1 MSQNHKLQTFFFLV
15 RFLFTV
21 VQTLYGSS
29 VQFSPLGRWADM
41 RDDIRDNM
49 SVEPHIN
56 NVCRSAYSELRCI
69 STIRHLLSA
78 DSTKKHLCPPL
89 SHLGLII
96 VTRTSQ
102 TALNI
107 FLKNYKRS
115 KTQLQDVLKAHKTIS
130 CFTPSQNSS
139 LAAHSSTYRI

>member
-1 MSQNHKLQTFFFLV
+1 MSQNHKLRTSFFLV

-21 VQTLYGSS
+21 VQTFYGSS

-49 SVEPHIN
+49 SVELHIN

-78 DSTKKHLCPPL
+78 DSTKTPVSAFVPSRLDYCN
-89 SHLGLII
+89 SHL
-96 VTRTSQ
+96 SDCPKH
-102 TALNI
+102 
-107 FLKNYKRS
+107 FLEK
-115 KTQLQDVLKAHKTIS
+115 LQKV
-130 CFTPSQNSS
+130 QNS
-139 LAAHSSTYRI
+139 AARRPKSS